1 MTAYTI
7 SQPAP
12 RGLLSRIGAALAG
25 IRDWLDSQGR
35 PAWFIATIAG
45 FLIALPL
52 GLAVLAYAIWSKRMF
67 TCAHRRETR
76 MTPTGNSAFDAYR
89 AETLKRLEQEQQD
102 FMAFLEKLR
111 EAKDRAEFEQF
122 INERDTRN

>member
-7 SQPAP
+7 SQPVP
-12 RGLLSRIGAALAG
+12 RGLLSRIGDALAG
-25 IRDWLDSQGR
+25 IRDWLDTQGR

-45 FLIALPL
+45 FFIAPPL
-52 GLAVLAYAIWSKRMF
+52 GLAILVYAIWSKRMF

-76 MTPTGNSAFDAYR
+76 MIPTGNSAFDAYR

-102 FMAFLEKLR
+102 FMAFLDKLR

-122 INERDTRN
+122 VADRDTRN